1 MMLKSHSSPN
11 IADIGWYAPKKKKH
25 QPTTSKMMVV
35 NHLPII
41 YQLHPFDCYSHV
53 YIMVISILYPDEI
66 GAVSRFQSQKKH
78 HDG

>member
-1 MMLKSHSSPN
+1 
-11 IADIGWYAPKKKKH
+11 
-25 QPTTSKMMVV
+25 MVV

-66 GAVSRFQSQKKH
+66 GAVSRFQSQKNTMMV
-78 HDG
+78 DTSPIYSI